1 MPCSNERSKIP
12 LHILEMQFGLSTI
25 AARWQYSREAAMIA
39 EAEAHERVIQDVNQW
54 VIKYNQKV
62 RQFKHEI
69 MPKFRADR
77 TSVTT
82 ADWDDFLEGHRY
94 QVAYMFVVPLI
105 GVKHLTGKAVQR
117 IVGEREDRLQ
127 EIHDAGVLRLLE
139 LVEKSKLDPSSVSR
153 DDWDL
158 AFLSVDRTK
167 VTPDIHAAVKTE
179 LDRSRALEEAM
190 HEMDD
195 FLSDIGDQ
203 IGVEDGEDDVTDR
216 KDEDIEMTEY
226 AIDEDMED
234 GFITQDDKDD

>member
-1 MPCSNERSKIP
+1 MPNERPKVP
-12 LHILEMQFGLSTI
+12 LHIQEMQFGLSTI

-39 EAEAHERVIQDVNQW
+39 EAETHERVIQDVNQW

-62 RQFKHEI
+62 RQLKHNI
-69 MPKFRADR
+69 MPKFRSDR

-82 ADWDDFLEGHRY
+82 ADWDTFLEGHRY
-94 QVAYMFVVPLI
+94 QVAYMFMVPLI

-158 AFLSVDRTK
+158 AFLSVDGTK

-179 LDRSRALEEAM
+179 LDRGRALEEAIYK
-190 HEMDD
+190 MDD

-203 IGVEDGEDDVTDR
+203 IGAEGVEDDVTDR
-216 KDEDIEMTEY
+216 TDQDTDMTEY

-234 GFITQDDKDD
+234 VFITQDDKDD